1 MRLDHTPRKSPQ
13 PKRERWTA
21 PMLTYLPDDSA
32 RCRVKELMASVRP
45 AALRDVR
52 ELKES
57 ERPTPPR
64 FDYPPRLRVVKRESL
79 QT

>member
-1 MRLDHTPRKSPQ
+1 
-13 PKRERWTA
+13 
-21 PMLTYLPDDSA
+21 MLTYLPDDSD

-45 AALRDVR
+45 AALRDVHG
-52 ELKES
+52 LKES

-64 FDYPPRLRVVKRESL
+64 FDYPSRPGVVKGESL

>member
-1 MRLDHTPRKSPQ
+1 
-13 PKRERWTA
+13 
-21 PMLTYLPDDSA
+21 MLTYLPDDSA

>member
-1 MRLDHTPRKSPQ
+1 
-13 PKRERWTA
+13 
-21 PMLTYLPDDSA
+21 MLTYLPDDSD

-45 AALRDVR
+45 AALRDVP

-64 FDYPPRLRVVKRESL
+64 FDYRPRLRVVDRESL